1 MMNPKNALRLGL
13 LAATVAVTIATAGVT
28 AQQAARLGAD
38 LTPMGGETAGNA
50 AGTIPAWTGGITT
63 PAQAGAPGFKSGGH
77 HPDPYAADK
86 PLYKIDA
93 SNMSRYAANLT
104 AGHKALLSAYKGSYF
119 INVYPSHRSAA
130 FPQRI
135 YDATKA
141 NATTAKLTG
150 GGTGV
155 TGAIIGVPFPIPG
168 EGVEV
173 IWNHILRFRAEI
185 AERTIGQAAVSRGGD
200 YNLVRLH
207 DETMV
212 GYSLPGATEAG
223 LDNTVLYFIQETIS
237 PARLAGEILLVHET
251 LDQTK
256 ENRRAWLYNPGQRR
270 VRRAPNV
277 AFDNPG
283 TASDGLRT
291 SDQFDIFN
299 GSPERYEWK
308 LVGKQEMIVP
318 YNAYPLHGNK
328 LKNGDI
334 IKPLHINQQYARYE
348 LHRVWVV
355 DAVLKPGQRHIYKR
369 RTFYVDEDSWQILLV
384 DCYDNRDQMWRIQE
398 AHSIN
403 YYEIPTFWT
412 TLELTY
418 DLQAGRYLALGL
430 DNEEPRTVN
439 FDASL
444 RGNSQIARTS
454 ATSAG
459 SRTSTVS

>member
-1 MMNPKNALRLGL
+1 MIKLKYILGPGL
-13 LAATVAVTIATAGVT
+13 LTAAGVVAMAAAGVT

-38 LTPMGGETAGNA
+38 LTPMGAEKAANA
-50 AGTIPAWTGGITT
+50 AGTIPAWTGGIKS
-63 PAQAGAPGFKSGGH
+63 AAEAGAPGFKSGGH
-77 HPDPYAADK
+77 HPDPYANDK
-86 PLYKIDA
+86 PLYKVDA
-93 SNMSRYAANLT
+93 SNASRYAANLT
-104 AGHKALLSAYKGSYF
+104 AGHKVLLNAYKGSYF
-119 INVYPSHRSAA
+119 LNVYPSHRSAA

-141 NATTAKLTG
+141 NATSGKLTG
-150 GGTGV
+150 AGNGV
-155 TGAIIGVPFPIPG
+155 TGAIGGVPFPMPSSG
-168 EGVEV
+168 LEV
-173 IWNHILRFRAEI
+173 IWNHILRFRVEI
-185 AERTIGQAAVSRGGD
+185 AERTIGQAAVSRTGT
-200 YNLVRLH
+200 YNLVKLH

-223 LDNTVLYFIQETIS
+223 LDNTVLYFIQETTA

-256 ENRRAWLYNPGQRR
+256 EQRRAWLYNPGQRR

-299 GSPERYEWK
+299 GSPERYDWK
-308 LVGKQEMIVP
+308 LVGKQEIIVP
-318 YNAYPLHGNK
+318 YNAYPLHSNK
-328 LKNGDI
+328 LKNADI
-334 IKPLHINQQYARYE
+334 IKPLHINQDHARYE

-355 DAVLKPGQRHIYKR
+355 DATLKPGQRHIYKR
-369 RTFYVDEDSWQILLV
+369 RTFYVDEDSWQILVV
-384 DCYDNRDQMWRIQE
+384 DCYDNRDQLWRIQE

-439 FDASL
+439 FDAK
-444 RGNSQIARTS
+444 RTAADFTPAAIARRGT
-454 ATSAG
+454 
-459 SRTSTVS
+459 R